1 MHRMG
6 NQFLTGPR
14 FAANEHGRIGRG
26 YLSDLLVDLAHAAT
40 MANDVGKVIALPQFL
55 AQVLVLITETLSLG
69 LDEVMDI
76 DRLGNHGG
84 HHMQEFQLSFVV
96 AILAEAQVNAEGA
109 DRPPVNDH
117 GDTNERTFLSL

>member
-6 NQFLTGPR
+6 NQFLTSPR
-14 FAANEHGRIGRG
+14 FAANEHGRSGRG

-40 MANDVGKVIALPQFL
+40 MANDVGIVIALPQFL
-55 AQVLVLITETLSLG
+55 AQVLVLIAETLPLG

-84 HHMQEFQLSFVV
+84 HYMQEFEFPIVV
-96 AILAEAQVNAEGA
+96 AILME
-109 DRPPVNDH
+109 
-117 GDTNERTFLSL
+117 T